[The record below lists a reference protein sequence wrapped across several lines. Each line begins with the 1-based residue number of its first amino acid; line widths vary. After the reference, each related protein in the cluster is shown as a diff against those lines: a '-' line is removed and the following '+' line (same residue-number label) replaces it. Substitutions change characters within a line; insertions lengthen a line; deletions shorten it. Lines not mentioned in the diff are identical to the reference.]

1 MTEQA
6 QPRQLAVSQTLDGI
20 RDAIAAYCKQQR
32 ITREMLD
39 GRAGLAVGH
48 SGKLLGQGST
58 RRFGATSLRWM
69 LTALDLELVLRK
81 RSEETV
87 SEQAIGQ
94 ACARQ
99 QAPQDWRR
107 NRRTRA
113 KRAAAFR
120 ALSLTP
126 EQRSA
131 IARKAAQARWQ
142 QRSSNVPPP

>member
-1 MTEQA
+1 MTVPA

-20 RDAIAAYCKQQR
+20 RDAIAAYCEEQR

-48 SGKLLGQGST
+48 SGKLLGQGSA
-58 RRFGATSLRWM
+58 RKFGATSLRWI

-81 RSEETV
+81 RSNATIP
-87 SEQAIGQ
+87 EQADGQ

-142 QRSSNVPPP
+142 RRSSHMPPL